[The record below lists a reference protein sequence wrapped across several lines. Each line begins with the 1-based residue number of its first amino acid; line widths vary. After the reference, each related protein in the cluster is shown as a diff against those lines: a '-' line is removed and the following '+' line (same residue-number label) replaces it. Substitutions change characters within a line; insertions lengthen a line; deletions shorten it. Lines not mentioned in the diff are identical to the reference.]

1 MGDKR
6 RLHANKDVSSSRDIE
21 ARSVM
26 AQEQQKNELDRV
38 NVQLHEDLK
47 ERVGTDAEL
56 TRYTEQL
63 EQYKAMIDLAS
74 DGIIVRDLGDR
85 ITYWNKGAASLYGWS
100 AADAQGKVTH
110 SLLQTVHPLPLKEIR
125 QTLFENGRWEG
136 ELTHT
141 TQTGERIIVESH
153 QTVYYKDGEP
163 AAIFEIN
170 TDITERKRV
179 EDQLHATALYTRG
192 LIETSLDPLVTIS
205 AEGTITDVNKATEE
219 VTGRSRDE
227 LIGSDFSDYFT
238 EPDKARQGYRQVFS
252 KGFVRDYPLAIR
264 HRSGA
269 TTDVLYNATVYRNEA
284 GDVQGVFAAARDI
297 TEQKRAEE
305 ELRATS
311 LYARNLIEASL
322 DPLVTI
328 SADGRITDANR
339 ASEDVT
345 GRSRDELIGSD
356 FSDYF
361 TEPDKAQTGYQQVFA
376 DGFVRDYP
384 LSVRHKSGS
393 VTDVLYNATVY
404 RNEAG
409 DVQGVF
415 AAARDITEQKRI
427 EQKIRDQAELLDLAK
442 DAVVVR
448 SLDHR
453 ALSWNKGAERLFGWT
468 KEEALGKHIP
478 TLLRTIYPTSLEDAQ
493 AELFEHGHWNGDV
506 QCTRRDGTQLI
517 VEHRFTLK
525 RDDRGNPSLML
536 TLSNDVTERI
546 QAEQRINE
554 MVAQLERTNK
564 ELARSNADL
573 KQFAY
578 VASHDLQEP
587 LRAIVSYVQ
596 LLDRRYKGQFDER
609 ADRYITHA
617 VEGGKRMQTLINDL
631 LTYSRVETRAKT
643 FEQVDMEEVFADAI
657 QNLKVA
663 VEESG
668 AQVTHAPLPRVNG
681 DDAQLTQVFQNLIGN
696 AIKFRSDRPPEVYV
710 AAEQDGD
717 TWRFSVKDN
726 GIGIGMEYADRI
738 FTLFQRLH
746 TRRDYSGTGIGL
758 AICKRIVER
767 HGGQIWVE
775 SIPGSGSTFYF
786 TLPNQ
791 HIEAT

>member
-100 AADAQGKVTH
+100 AAEAQGKVTH

-153 QTVYYKDGEP
+153 QTVHYKDGEP

-297 TEQKRAEE
+297 TEQKR
-305 ELRATS
+305 S
-311 LYARNLIEASL
+311 
-322 DPLVTI
+322 
-328 SADGRITDANR
+328 
-339 ASEDVT
+339 
-345 GRSRDELIGSD
+345 
-356 FSDYF
+356 
-361 TEPDKAQTGYQQVFA
+361 
-376 DGFVRDYP
+376 
-384 LSVRHKSGS
+384 
-393 VTDVLYNATVY
+393 
-404 RNEAG
+404 
-409 DVQGVF
+409 
-415 AAARDITEQKRI
+415 

-478 TLLRTIYPTSLEDAQ
+478 TLLRTIYPTSLEDVE
-493 AELFEHGHWNGDV
+493 AELFEHDHWNGDV